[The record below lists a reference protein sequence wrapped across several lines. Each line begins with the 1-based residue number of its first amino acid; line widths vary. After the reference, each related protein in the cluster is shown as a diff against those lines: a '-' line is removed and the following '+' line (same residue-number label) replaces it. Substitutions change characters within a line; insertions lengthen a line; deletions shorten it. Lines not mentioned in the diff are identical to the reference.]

1 MDSLAVS
8 VTGGAVIRNCTFGN
22 IMKVGTVMGV
32 FQAGMTLIGYAAGMT
47 FERYITFYDH
57 WIAFGLLLYL
67 GSKMIYDSTLDDKEE
82 CEHDPLCNKTLCGL
96 AIATSIDAL
105 AIGVSLAILNT
116 TIFLQASTI
125 GVVTFL
131 FSAFGV
137 YFGSRV
143 GSKVDLKLDLIGG
156 IILIAIGGKILAEH
170 TIFA

>member
-8 VTGGAVIRNCTFGN
+8 VTGGAIIRNCTFTN

-32 FQAGMTLIGYAAGMT
+32 FQAGMTIIGYAAGMT
-47 FERYITFYDH
+47 FEKYITSYDH

-67 GSKMIYDSTLDDKEE
+67 GSKMIYDSTLNNKEE
-82 CEHDPLCNKTLCGL
+82 CEQDLLCNKTLCGL
-96 AIATSIDAL
+96 AIATSIDTL

-116 TIFLQASTI
+116 TILLHASTI

-137 YFGSRV
+137 YFGSQV
-143 GSKVDLKLDLIGG
+143 GNKVDLRLDLIGG
-156 IILIAIGGKILAEH
+156 VILIAIGAKILAEH
-170 TIFA
+170 TLFV